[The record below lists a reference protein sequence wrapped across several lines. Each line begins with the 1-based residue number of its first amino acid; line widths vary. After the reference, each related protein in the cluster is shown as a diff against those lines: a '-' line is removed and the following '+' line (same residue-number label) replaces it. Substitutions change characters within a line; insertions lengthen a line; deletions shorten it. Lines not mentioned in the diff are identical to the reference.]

1 MAKTFHI
8 DVDCAQICKHNYL
21 VCGDV
26 FTSRKIK
33 EEDRTIVIVSDG
45 LGSGIKANVLATLTA
60 SMAVNFILEK
70 QQIERIAK
78 TIMGTLP
85 VDSER
90 QISYAT
96 FTIVDIESDGETR
109 VIEFDNP
116 KWTLIHNGRITQ
128 VEKQMISIE
137 LDDGKVRKMY
147 ISHFMLSMD
156 DRIAI
161 VSDGVTQS
169 GMGTAN
175 MPFGF
180 GDDETQQF
188 IEYQIKND
196 PQISAHDLANKVVR
210 KSFVNDIYKTQDDT
224 TCAVI
229 HCRHPRKL
237 LICTGPPFNENRDAQ
252 LADIVRNFDGK
263 KIVSGGT
270 TSLIISRE
278 LGLKIEVGMDLDN
291 SGLPP
296 KSKMEGFDLVTEG
309 ILTIGKVADMLEQMH
324 DTDITGSGPA
334 IDILKLMLESDVIYL
349 LVGTKINIAHQDPS
363 LPVELEIRRNVM
375 RKVANLLEEK
385 FLKEVNIQFI

>member
-8 DVDCAQICKHNYL
+8 DVDCAQLCKHNYQ

-26 FTSRKIK
+26 FISRRIK

-45 LGSGIKANVLATLTA
+45 LGSGVKANVLAMLTA
-60 SMAVNFILEK
+60 SMAANFTLEK
-70 QQIERIAK
+70 QDIERTAK
-78 TIMGTLP
+78 IIMSTLP

-96 FTIVDIESDGETR
+96 FTIADIESDGETR
-109 VIEFDNP
+109 IVEFDNP
-116 KWTLIHNGRITQ
+116 QLTLIHNNHVSPIER
-128 VEKQMISIE
+128 KKLCIE
-137 LDDGKVRKMY
+137 LDDGKTRKMY
-147 ISHFMLSMD
+147 LSHVMLSMD
-156 DRIAI
+156 DRIVI

-180 GDDETQQF
+180 SDEGVQEF
-188 IEYQIKND
+188 VEYQIQND
-196 PQISAHDLANKVVR
+196 PEISAHNLANKVVR
-210 KSFVNDIYKTQDDT
+210 KSFVNDIFKTQDDT

-229 HCRHPRKL
+229 HCRKPRKL
-237 LICTGPPFNENRDAQ
+237 LICSGPPFDESRDKL
-252 LADIVRNFDGK
+252 LADIARNFEGK

-270 TSLIISRE
+270 TSLILSRE
-278 LGLKIEVGMDLDN
+278 LGLKIEVGMNLDT

-296 KSKMEGFDLVTEG
+296 KSTMEGFDLVTEG
-309 ILTIGKVADMLEQMH
+309 ILTIGKVAEMLEQMH
-324 DTDITGSGPA
+324 DTEITGKGPA
-334 IDILKLMLESDVIYL
+334 VDILRLMLESDIIYL

-363 LPVELEIRRNVM
+363 LPVELEMRRNVM
-375 RKVANLLEEK
+375 RKIAHLLEDK